1 MIENVSNE
9 LRKYFEGKPVI
20 SSLLGLDM
28 VLLYGY
34 VALMII
40 NSFFFLGGLISAL
53 LFYVFIISILLCL
66 ANKNFNVLM
75 IGLGVV
81 TLVDII
87 EFFVIL
93 FGVRTFSWSH
103 LFAVIVYGFFAYSA
117 YKKTL
122 AK

>member
-40 NSFFFLGGLISAL
+40 NSFFYLGGLISAL
-53 LFYVFIISILLCL
+53 LFYLFIISVLLCL

-75 IGLGVV
+75 IGLGAVAVV
-81 TLVDII
+81 NLI
-87 EFFVIL
+87 EFLVFL
-93 FGVRTFSWSH
+93 FKYESFSWSY

>member
-40 NSFFFLGGLISAL
+40 NSFFYLGGLISAL
-53 LFYVFIISILLCL
+53 LFYLFIISILLCL

-75 IGLGVV
+75 IGLGAVAVV
-81 TLVDII
+81 NLI
-87 EFFVIL
+87 EFLVFL
-93 FGVRTFSWSH
+93 FKYESFSWSY